1 MFIFVYFFP
10 QTNSFVLF
18 IFQSFWA
25 RFSSVSIF
33 VPFSKK
39 LSVPVPV
46 SLYHN
51 ICVECYNCG
60 IKGKWTKEYGDEA
73 WMTENWTVTG
83 EHGEGTIF
91 VPTNYIILWITTF
104 STIWYCCVTRPHLCY
119 CIPLCCSE
127 VWQEIGWPHVWGKN
141 PLKDR

>member
-1 MFIFVYFFP
+1 MATKTHNIFPNFFP

-51 ICVECYNCG
+51 ICVECYIVWNVT
-60 IKGKWTKEYGDEA
+60 IVSLKESERRN
-73 WMTENWTVTG
+73 ME
-83 EHGEGTIF
+83 
-91 VPTNYIILWITTF
+91 
-104 STIWYCCVTRPHLCY
+104 TRL
-119 CIPLCCSE
+119 E
-127 VWQEIGWPHVWGKN
+127 
-141 PLKDR
+141 

>member
-1 MFIFVYFFP
+1 MIGWVLPCGHLVAVIQIWLHFSSVMASRDRRGAIESICFYFFP

-51 ICVECYNCG
+51 ICVECYIVWNVT
-60 IKGKWTKEYGDEA
+60 IVSLKESERRN
-73 WMTENWTVTG
+73 ME
-83 EHGEGTIF
+83 
-91 VPTNYIILWITTF
+91 
-104 STIWYCCVTRPHLCY
+104 TRL
-119 CIPLCCSE
+119 E
-127 VWQEIGWPHVWGKN
+127 
-141 PLKDR
+141 